1 MLSFCTKGSADH
13 PAVQRVRTAT
23 ELVRTRLPGLA
34 VDGELQFDAAFAD
47 AVATRKA
54 PGSPAAGRANV
65 FIFPTL
71 DAANIAYKITEGL
84 APATAIG
91 PILQGLAAP

>member
-34 VDGELQFDAAFAD
+34 VDGELQFDAA
-47 AVATRKA
+47 
-54 PGSPAAGRANV
+54 
-65 FIFPTL
+65 
-71 DAANIAYKITEGL
+71 NIAYKITEGL
-84 APATAIG
+84 AHATAIG